1 MKNKMMR
8 TLLLGFLVL
17 IFAFAF
23 AACDNGQ
30 QDEPKSPVVYSIT
43 FDAGQGV
50 LTGTAEKAVTKG
62 ETVGTLPEVTP
73 PDGYSFEGWFDDTG
87 KEWTSASVFD
97 GSADIKLTAEYLAVA
112 YSIEYHMNGGVFTED
127 GLSEFSAYT
136 IENDVI
142 LPTAEVIN
150 KPGHTFAGWYDNA
163 AFEGE
168 TKTSIAKGST
178 GDKEFFAKYSIASYN
193 VTAPQSVDE
202 MFQITAAETAV
213 YNTDY
218 IFTVKKLN
226 PLVTVEVT
234 IGDETYELEEPIS
247 DNYTIAGNAIVGD
260 IVISV
265 NEPVQV
271 TAPTNEES
279 GFVFAGEEYAVKN
292 GTYRFSITPDIGYKI
307 FWVKISDE
315 EIISEDGTNY
325 VYSVGTE
332 NFAITVSAGPIVYSI
347 AFDKNDT
354 IGSTLAAGEAETIEN
369 IAYNAPGINLPSLTR
384 EGYAFMGWA
393 YSKDAVDADFKA
405 NELENVGNME
415 NATHGGTV
423 TLYAIWKANSV
434 SVSFSSI
441 SNVGILGT
449 DPSVSSNKAG
459 YTAKQLDAQSLTGG
473 QPEAVFDTP
482 YTFNEPVKEGYKFDV
497 AVTIGG
503 EAYTPSYQNG
513 TYTIEGGAIDGN
525 IEIRIEKHVKGIDK
539 VAEKANYTYTDG
551 STYTNFAERT
561 GNGNSVSYEGYRDEH
576 GNAYFRITVLSGKI
590 DNIGDHSNS
599 DNVRLVFRK
608 SDGSGVT
615 IVHLAVTGVYWAG
628 LPDSPWTSDNGINSN
643 MKSVSYSFEEG
654 NKIKSVYELMIPSAQ
669 MSVFGAAD
677 KDLYFSM
684 AFETKAGETNSFAGK
699 ANVNAHFWAKY
710 GGDLSSA
717 KIGYSTLLNESGI
730 YDYDGQAKL
739 DTGIVIDG
747 KLEEDVWKNMTGL
760 SYSGTAGKA
769 EYKGFVTEQGIYYAA
784 HVEHTD
790 VSANQT
796 VAVLAMFFGKNGWT
810 DGFRVRE
817 DLNMVGNISTDCY
830 GTAYVTISR
839 GETYKSTFEAFIPFR
854 ELKAKHGIE
863 PVVEGE
869 DISITAFAFYQNN
882 QIENNLQWKVDGYG
896 SLTDHNFKFTETGLE
911 FLGNTGV

>member
-473 QPEAVFDTP
+473 KAEAVFDTP
-482 YTFNEPVKEGYKFDV
+482 YTFNEPVVEGYEFNV
-497 AVTIGG
+497 MVTIKGVQYSP
-503 EAYTPSYQNG
+503 AYENG
-513 TYTIEGGAIDGN
+513 TYTIEGGDIDGN
-525 IEIRIEKHVKGIDK
+525 IEIKIEKHVKGIDE

-551 STYTNFAERT
+551 GTFTNFAERT
-561 GNGNSVSYEGYRDEH
+561 GNGNSVSYEGYRDAH

-590 DNIGDHSNS
+590 DNVGDHSNS

-669 MSVFGAAD
+669 MSLFGAAD